1 MYTII
6 INDDLTLTTS
16 VKTNLIHNTST
27 DEIVFLW
34 KDPSYTPE
42 DSSEASGEVLD
53 DGVDTSTPQIEKA
66 YTGFLHYE
74 TDNILKT
81 EPLVTDTEPY
91 KDRVRMVVPRSS
103 VFFRNRGRI
112 QLWIEMV
119 IDTTTTTTDPDTG
132 ETTVETVTNTFCT
145 LPTTLFI
152 KEVPRP
158 KHCPPSKD
166 EDNTIRITRG
176 DSLTINIIL
185 TDNDGFPYEP
195 VEGDEVWFTVKKSAI
210 SEDVLIRKS
219 IDITSLELDLV
230 ESDTKD
236 LAFGNYKYEVE
247 CITTLNDHYTVIKNA
262 PFIITEELH

>member
-6 INDDLTLTTS
+6 INSDLTLTTS

-34 KDPSYTPE
+34 RDPSYTPE
-42 DSSEASGEVLD
+42 DSPEASGEVLD
-53 DGVDTSTPQIEKA
+53 DEVDVYTPQIKKA

-81 EPLVTDTEPY
+81 EPLVTDTELY
-91 KDRVRMVVPRSS
+91 KDRVKMVVPLSS
-103 VFFRNRGRI
+103 VFFRNRGRV
-112 QLWIEMV
+112 QLWIEID
-119 IDTTTTTTDPDTG
+119 IDTTTTIIDPDTG
-132 ETTVETVTNTFCT
+132 EEITETTTETFTT

-152 KEVPRP
+152 KEVPKP
-158 KHCPPSKD
+158 KCYPPCED
-166 EDNTIRITRG
+166 DDNTIRITRG
-176 DSLTINIIL
+176 DSLTIDIIL
-185 TDNDGFPYEP
+185 TDNNGYPYEP
-195 VEGDEVWFTVKKSAI
+195 VEGYEVWFTVKKSAI

-236 LAFGNYKYEVE
+236 LAFGNYRYEVE
-247 CITTLNDHYTVIKNA
+247 CITTLDDHYTVIKNA